1 MSNNVKEST
10 EDKEYQVFSNL
21 MDAVFEM
28 GEELHDRIEE
38 GDELTDVEYGFL
50 DALDDYVNQ
59 WQEELDKEE
68 NDKNNENN

>member
-1 MSNNVKEST
+1 MSNNIKEST